1 MSNIFNIKSYLTFL
15 GRHKAYSAVNIFG
28 FSVSLMFVILI
39 ALYTSQESATDT
51 MHSKADRISVIGT
64 ETEGLVMTGSNH
76 GFMRYLASRYPEIE
90 SMCAVVKEDDQPVVK
105 PTGEVIRSKFI
116 YTDSTFYRIFD
127 LPIIKGDRNHV
138 LDNPTD
144 GVISESLARKLFDEL
159 DPVGRDVVF
168 YDSLKVHVTGVMG
181 SMKGSSIPEVD
192 VVTRFDFMRYVN
204 INIYQMNNFG
214 SADVFVLT
222 KPGTSLASKEK
233 DMTEYFKTFSF
244 VYEHSNG
251 DVNACVIPFKGSYFS
266 DTYSDVCE
274 RGDSTLIKALFIFG
288 VVVLL
293 FSVMNYVNL
302 TVTQSSRRAKEI
314 ATRRLFGAQRSTVI
328 LQLVGE
334 SITMCLVALLIG
346 IALALAFSPIFN
358 KLLNTEILFSQLI
371 SPIGILL
378 LIALVVLTGV
388 LAGIIPSIII
398 SRAKPIDVVRGTFR
412 HNTRMLLGKLSI
424 SFQNVL
430 TIVMVA
436 VSLTMALQVRHWI
449 NAPLGWNHEGIV
461 KIPNDLDPV
470 KAKTFMDEVKKLP
483 CVDLVS
489 ACICTPLDGGYN
501 NTSMYGDKKVSFQRL
516 YGDENFMKML
526 GIEVAEYYHVD
537 DPTGCYVS
545 KNIFSVCGIPESSKS
560 VFEYGDK
567 QPDSRRPIRGILK
580 DLHLSSITNTQF
592 EKSATMVFV
601 HKGFNPNT
609 DQCFL
614 VKLNGNMAEAYNK
627 VKAVYKRVYNEEI
640 DNDKPFI
647 DQQIEEYYES
657 ESRLSTI
664 VSIFAAVAL
673 LISLLGL
680 VAMSTYYTDQ
690 HRREIAIRKV
700 FGSTSGAVRRRFVRM
715 FLKYVA
721 AAIIVAAPLSVWI
734 GQQWQSEYTSRI
746 SLWPCIVIAC
756 VLCLLC
762 AYVAVYVQ
770 CSNAANENPVN
781 HVKDNE

>member
-1 MSNIFNIKSYLTFL
+1 MKQTFNFKSYFTFL

-39 ALYTSQESATDT
+39 ALYTSQENSVDS
-51 MHSKADRISVIGT
+51 MHSKADRICIVGT
-64 ETEGLVMTGSNH
+64 ESDGMVLTGSNH

-90 SMCAVVKEDDQPVVK
+90 SQCTVIKEDDQPVVK

-116 YTDSTFYRIFD
+116 YTNSTFYRMFD
-127 LPIIKGDRNHV
+127 FPIIKGDRNHV

-144 GVISESLARKLFDEL
+144 GVISESLARKLFGEL

-204 INIYQMNNFG
+204 INAYNMNNFG
-214 SADVFVLT
+214 TADVFVLT
-222 KPGTSLASKEK
+222 KPGTSLASKEQ

-244 VYEHSNG
+244 VYEHTNG
-251 DVNACVIPFKGSYFS
+251 DVKARVVPFKGSYFS
-266 DTYSDVCE
+266 DTYSNVCE
-274 RGDSTLIKALFIFG
+274 RGDSTLVKALFIFG
-288 VVVLL
+288 VIVLL

-302 TVTQSSRRAKEI
+302 TVAQSSRRAREI
-314 ATRRLFGAQRSTVI
+314 ATRRLFGAQRTTVM

-334 SITMCLVALLIG
+334 SIVMCLMTLLIG

-358 KLLNTEILFSQLI
+358 KLLNTEILFSRLV
-371 SPIGILL
+371 SPVGLL
-378 LIALVVLTGV
+378 LLAALVVLTGV
-388 LAGIIPSIII
+388 LAGIIPSVII

-412 HNTRMLLGKLSI
+412 HNTRMRLGKLSI

-436 VSLTMALQVRHWI
+436 VSLTMVLQVRHWI

-461 KIPNDLDPV
+461 KIQNDLDPV

-489 ACICTPLDGGYN
+489 ACLCTPLDGGYN
-501 NTSMYGDKKVSFQRL
+501 NTTMYGDKQVSFQRL
-516 YGDENFMKML
+516 HGDENFMKML
-526 GIEVAEYYHVD
+526 GIEVAKDYHVD

-580 DLHLSSITNTQF
+580 DMHLSSVTDTQF
-592 EKSATMVFV
+592 ENAATMVFV

-609 DQCFL
+609 DQYFL
-614 VKLNGNMAEAYNK
+614 VKLNGDMAEAYDK
-627 VKAVYKRVYNEEI
+627 VKAVYKKVYNEEI

-664 VSIFAAVAL
+664 VSIFAVVAL

-680 VAMSTYYTDQ
+680 IAMSTYYTDQ

-700 FGSTSGAVRRRFVRM
+700 FGSTSSDVRRRFVRI
-715 FLKYVA
+715 FLVYVCV
-721 AAIIVAAPLSVWI
+721 AIVVAVPLALYI
-734 GQQWQSEYTSRI
+734 GWQWQSEYTYRI
-746 SLWPCIVIAC
+746 SLIPSIVFAC
-756 VLCLLC
+756 ALCLLC
-762 AYVAVYVQ
+762 SYVAVYLQ
-770 CSNAANENPVN
+770 CSNAAHENPIN
-781 HVKDNE
+781 HIKDNE